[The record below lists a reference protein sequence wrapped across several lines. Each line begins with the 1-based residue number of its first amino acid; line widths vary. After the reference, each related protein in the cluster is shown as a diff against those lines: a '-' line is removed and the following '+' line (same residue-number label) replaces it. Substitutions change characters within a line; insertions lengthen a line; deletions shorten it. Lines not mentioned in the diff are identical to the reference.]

1 MYLLYGWPYLEHSY
15 FYHLIRLDHRHNFS
29 VYNTLLHLKSSPSG
43 GSSLNFESLAF
54 VPQLLL
60 SAVLIPLALAKAD
73 LASAML
79 AQTFAF
85 VTFNKVC
92 TSQYFLWYMVFLPLY
107 LPKSSFLS
115 RPGLGMAATALW
127 VAAQAMW
134 LQQGYQL
141 EFLGRS
147 TFVPG
152 LWLAGVFFFV
162 INIYILGVIIS
173 DVGQSKRMTTGVS
186 LQQKSL

>member
-1 MYLLYGWPYLEHSY
+1 
-15 FYHLIRLDHRHNFS
+15 
-29 VYNTLLHLKSSPSG
+29 
-43 GSSLNFESLAF
+43 
-54 VPQLLL
+54 
-60 SAVLIPLALAKAD
+60 
-73 LASAML
+73 
-79 AQTFAF
+79 
-85 VTFNKVC
+85 
-92 TSQYFLWYMVFLPLY
+92 
-107 LPKSSFLS
+107 
-115 RPGLGMAATALW
+115 
-127 VAAQAMW
+127 MW